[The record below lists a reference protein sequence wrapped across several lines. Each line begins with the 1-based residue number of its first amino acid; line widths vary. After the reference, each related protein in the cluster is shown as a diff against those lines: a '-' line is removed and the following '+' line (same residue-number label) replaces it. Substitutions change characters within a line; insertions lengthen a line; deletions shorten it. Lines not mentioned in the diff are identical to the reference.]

1 RSKIQFSMAGAGV
14 HGGGCSATQTNQHG
28 RATQYDQ
35 LGANRNLTFFYMGLP
50 DVAHTTRQHDG
61 LVVAPPFFT
70 IGACN
75 LFLKGPEI
83 TTQVR
88 AAKFVVESSATQW
101 PLNHDIQSGNNAIRL
116 AVVLFPGLL
125 IAGNP
130 QVGNGK
136 ASQAGLGLSPPTS
149 RPLVTNLSAR
159 AGSSTGERRN
169 RGGMVMGF
177 HLL

>member
-1 RSKIQFSMAGAGV
+1 
-14 HGGGCSATQTNQHG
+14 
-28 RATQYDQ
+28 
-35 LGANRNLTFFYMGLP
+35 
-50 DVAHTTRQHDG
+50 
-61 LVVAPPFFT
+61 
-70 IGACN
+70 
-75 LFLKGPEI
+75 
-83 TTQVR
+83 
-88 AAKFVVESSATQW
+88 

-177 HLL
+177 HLHQDMDGLTNTAVFASFRVGEETSGLGADDHRGVIPV